1 MSINV
6 HGRIATVQRG
16 PIHYRFD
23 ALEEDFDPRES
34 FEDDEETIEQIRRGE
49 LEWFLVR
56 CQAIV
61 ADVVLATSYLGG
73 NCYRSFSDFMDDC
86 YVEDMIEETRT
97 KAVEKLRDLGEAL
110 QELRA
115 EELRAAV

>member
-23 ALEEDFDPRES
+23 ALEEDFDPREAM
-34 FEDDEETIEQIRRGE
+34 DDEETIDQIRRGE

-61 ADVVLATSYLGG
+61 ADVVLASSYLGG

-86 YVEDMIEETRT
+86 YVEDLIEEARV
-97 KAVEKLRDLGEAL
+97 KAIEKLRDMGEAL
-110 QELRA
+110 QELRV